1 MCDSSVSAITDE
13 LRPDCRFE
21 RGGACTVRRVTRR
34 RADTLL
40 AERGLASSRTAAAA
54 TVRAGRVR
62 LGKDGATV
70 EKPSELVDEK
80 AELLVDEG
88 EEFVSRGGIK
98 LKNALAELPV
108 VVEARRC
115 MDVGASTGGF
125 TDCLLQRGAEM
136 VITVDVGHGQLDWTL
151 RQDPRVLVM
160 ERLNARALGDSYLP
174 FRPEL
179 ITVDVSFISLAML
192 VPPIVATAAEELDL
206 LGLVKPQFELGKE
219 KVGKGG
225 VVRDAEDRRVAIRRV
240 AEAAQ
245 GEGLVVRGL
254 ASSGLPGPKGNRET
268 FVWASR
274 SGEPADID
282 AALQDVEP

>member
-1 MCDSSVSAITDE
+1 M
-13 LRPDCRFE
+13 P
-21 RGGACTVRRVTRR
+21 RR

-40 AERGLASSRTAAAA
+40 AERGLAPSRTAAAA
-54 TVRAGRVR
+54 SVRAGRVR

-98 LKNALAELPV
+98 LKNALEELG
-108 VVEARRC
+108 VEVDGKRC

-125 TDCLLQRGAEM
+125 TDCLLQRGAST
-136 VITVDVGHGQLDWTL
+136 VLAVDVGHGQLDWKL

-174 FRPEL
+174 FRPDL

-192 VPPIVATAAEELDL
+192 IAPIVATAADEFDL

-225 VVRDAEDRRVAIRRV
+225 VVRDADDRRQAIRTV
-240 AEAAQ
+240 AEAVEK
-245 GEGLVVRGL
+245 EGLVLRGL

-274 SGEPADID
+274 SGEGVDFD
-282 AALQDVEP
+282 AALAEVEP

>member
-1 MCDSSVSAITDE
+1 MYGW
-13 LRPDCRFE
+13 RMP
-21 RGGACTVRRVTRR
+21 RR

-40 AERGLASSRTAAAA
+40 AERGLSPSRTAAAA

-62 LGKDGATV
+62 LGRDGAAV

-80 AELLVDEG
+80 AELVVEEG

-98 LKNALAELPV
+98 LKNALDELPV
-108 VVEARRC
+108 EVEGRRC
-115 MDVGASTGGF
+115 LDVGASTGGF
-125 TDCLLQRGAEM
+125 TDCLLQRGAQM
-136 VITVDVGHGQLDWTL
+136 VLAVDVGYGQLDWRL
-151 RQDPRVLVM
+151 RQDSRVLVM

-174 FRPEL
+174 FRPGL

-192 VPPIVATAAEELDL
+192 IPPIVATAAEEFDL
-206 LGLVKPQFELGKE
+206 LGMVKPQFELGKE

-225 VVRDAEDRRVAIRRV
+225 VVRDAGDRRDAIRKV
-240 AEAAQ
+240 AEAVDK
-245 GEGLVVRGL
+245 EGLVVRGL

-274 SGEPADID
+274 SGDSIDLD
-282 AALQDVEP
+282 AALEEVEP

>member
-1 MCDSSVSAITDE
+1 V
-13 LRPDCRFE
+13 P
-21 RGGACTVRRVTRR
+21 RR

-40 AERGLASSRTAAAA
+40 AERGLAPSRTAAAA

-70 EKPSELVDEK
+70 EKPSELVDDK

-108 VVEARRC
+108 EVDGRRC

-125 TDCLLQRGAEM
+125 TDCLLQNGAET
-136 VITVDVGHGQLDWTL
+136 VISVDVGHGQLDWTL

-174 FRPEL
+174 FRPDL

-192 VPPIVATAAEELDL
+192 IAPIVATAADEFDL
-206 LGLVKPQFELGKE
+206 LGLVKPQFELGPE

-225 VVRDAEDRRVAIRRV
+225 VVRDAGDRREAIRKV
-240 AEAAQ
+240 VEAA
-245 GEGLVVRGL
+245 ETERLVVRGI

-274 SGEPADID
+274 EGDSVDMD
-282 AALQDVEP
+282 AALEEVEP

>member
-1 MCDSSVSAITDE
+1 
-13 LRPDCRFE
+13 
-21 RGGACTVRRVTRR
+21 VTRR

-62 LGKDGATV
+62 LGKDGSTV
-70 EKPSELVDEK
+70 EKPSELVPED
-80 AELLVDEG
+80 ADLVVDEG
-88 EEFVSRGGIK
+88 QKFVSRGGIK
-98 LKNALAELPV
+98 LENALSELPV
-108 VVEARRC
+108 EVEGRLC
-115 MDVGASTGGF
+115 LDVGASTGGF
-125 TDCLLQRGAEM
+125 TDCLLQRGAKL
-136 VITVDVGHGQLDWTL
+136 VLAVDVGHGQLDWSL
-151 RQDPRVLVM
+151 RQDSRVLVM

-225 VVRDAEDRRVAIRRV
+225 VVRGAEDRRVAIRRV

-282 AALQDVEP
+282 AALQEVEP